1 MSADDDV
8 VKVVLQERFL
18 LFECFAASQF
28 FALRSW
34 FFLCHVALPT
44 WVFTFTLRG
53 RISGARNGNKIH
65 LLALHVNELVRR
77 AQGVAISAPPAS
89 YFTPQFQSF
98 PHLQK
103 NTIISP

>member
-1 MSADDDV
+1 MTTLSRLYFKSGFCFSSA
-8 VKVVLQERFL
+8 LPLRSFL
-18 LFECFAASQF
+18 LFAAGFF
-28 FALRSW
+28 FAMSLSQRG
-34 FFLCHVALPT
+34 F
-44 WVFTFTLRG
+44 FTFTLRG